1 MGFTI
6 DTERYNVHDNAWWW
20 GTSYNIIR
28 KDGAG
33 MVEVQFDKEMPETV
47 YLKGLS
53 VLRDKRRQGIA
64 KELISLCES
73 IGRQSDMAFL
83 RLSVEKSNEWLFDWY
98 KRLGFHVLFVED
110 NVFEMVKPLATAPR
124 DDDE

>member
-6 DTERYNVHDNAWWW
+6 DAERYNVHDNAWWW
-20 GTSYNIIR
+20 GKSYNIIR

-33 MVEVQFDKEMPETV
+33 MVEVQFDGEMPETV

-83 RLSVEKSNEWLFDWY
+83 RLSVEKSNEWLFEWY
-98 KRLGFHVLFVED
+98 KRLGFHILFVED
-110 NVFEMVKPLATAPR
+110 SVCEMVKSLSI
-124 DDDE
+124 